1 MKENRQEK
9 SLIKQNILLYLAD
22 KGVSPYEFYK
32 ISGVTRGI
40 LQQNNGISE
49 DNIAR
54 FLAYATDVNTEW
66 LLTGKGE
73 MTKTNHSALP
83 EHAHSAYISENKD
96 SQNESKKPNVYPE
109 ITDKLLNIISEK
121 DSIIREMAEEIGM
134 LKERIVQL
142 EKEKGN
148 RVSDVSNSMV
158 ADAG

>member
-9 SLIKQNILLYLAD
+9 SLIKQNILLYLANN
-22 KGVSPYEFYK
+22 GVSPYEFYK

-83 EHAHSAYISENKD
+83 EHAHSAYIPENKD
-96 SQNESKKPNVYPE
+96 IENESNKQNVYPE

-121 DSIIREMAEEIGM
+121 DSTIREMAEEIGM
-134 LKERIVQL
+134 LKQKIMQL
-142 EKEKGN
+142 EREKDKS
-148 RVSDVSNSMV
+148 VSSVSNSLI

>member
-1 MKENRQEK
+1 MKENKQEK
-9 SLIKQNILLYLAD
+9 SLIKQNILLYLASN
-22 KGVSPYEFYK
+22 GVSPYEFYK
-32 ISGVTRGI
+32 VSGVTRGI

-54 FLAYATDVNTEW
+54 FLAYANDVNTEW

-96 SQNESKKPNVYPE
+96 NENESNKQNAYPE

-121 DSIIREMAEEIGM
+121 DSIIREMAEEIGR
-134 LKERIVQL
+134 LRERISQL
-142 EKEKGN
+142 EREKGKDA
-148 RVSDVSNSMV
+148 SDVPTSGIANV
-158 ADAG
+158 G